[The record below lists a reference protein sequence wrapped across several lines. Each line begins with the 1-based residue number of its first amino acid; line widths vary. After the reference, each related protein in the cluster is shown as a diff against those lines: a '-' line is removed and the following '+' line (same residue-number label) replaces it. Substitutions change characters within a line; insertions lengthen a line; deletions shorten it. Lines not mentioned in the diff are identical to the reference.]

1 MPARLRSRP
10 GDERGS
16 SAVLVIGFA
25 GFLAMTIAMVVD
37 ASAAYLQR
45 QGLDTLADGA
55 ALHGADL
62 GATGRDVYE
71 GGVPDERLE
80 LTAAQARAAVRDYLR
95 DVGAY
100 RKFPGL
106 SYDVRVDAT
115 RITVELHAPVDLP
128 LSVPGSP
135 DHPVVGATG
144 SAVVAPE

>member
-1 MPARLRSRP
+1 VSSRRTR
-10 GDERGS
+10 DERGS
-16 SAVLVIGFA
+16 SMVLIIGFA
-25 GFLAMTIAMVVD
+25 AVLALGIGVVVD

-55 ALHGADL
+55 ALHGADQ

-80 LTAAQARAAVRDYLR
+80 LTEAQARDAVRAYLR

-100 RKFPGL
+100 RTYPGL
-106 SYDVRVDAT
+106 SYDVDVDDT
-115 RITVELHAPVDLP
+115 RITVDLRAPVDLP

-135 DHPVVGATG
+135 DRPLVGASG
-144 SAVVAPE
+144 SAVVEPE